1 MHCPLANSLYA
12 TIREENGR
20 VSFYIKTVERS
31 TNLRGRR
38 KKKART
44 EMDWL
49 NISKIS
55 MTKRVLKKILWRQ
68 WDARMVE
75 VVKHILPS
83 IN

>member
-49 NISKIS
+49 NIIKIS
-55 MTKRVLKKILWRQ
+55 MTKRVLKKICRK
-68 WDARMVE
+68 WDTRMVE